1 LTVIE
6 HPKTWGDIE
15 INEISKINS
24 SVQNKLV
31 NKNGSL
37 KELWL
42 ARIFYRNKID
52 EKLKYF

>member
-1 LTVIE
+1 MDAIDVNLD
-6 HPKTWGDIE
+6 PG
-15 INEISKINS
+15 
-24 SVQNKLV
+24 VQNKLV

-42 ARIFYRNKID
+42 VRIFYRNKID